1 MLRQYELVDLV
12 KSYDPDADEDALNRA
27 YVFAMKKHGAQLRTS
42 GDPYYSHPVEVAGI
56 LTKFKLDSVSIIAG
70 LLHDTVEDTDTT
82 VEEVRELFGD
92 QVAQIVDGLT
102 KLAKIEQKSANNKQA
117 ENFRKLLLA
126 MSEDIRVLLIK
137 LADRLH
143 NMRTLHFCAPEKRAR
158 IARETLDIY
167 APLAERIGMQ
177 EVKSELEEIAFA
189 ELHKEAHDSIVARLN
204 FLREKDS
211 NLVPKII
218 EQLQKD
224 MEENGIKAVVSGREK
239 TPYSIWRK
247 MQQKNASFE
256 QLSDIMAFRIIV
268 DDVATCY
275 QALGI
280 VHSKYHMV
288 PRRFKDYISTPK
300 PNGYQS
306 IHTGV
311 IGPENTRIEIQIR
324 THEMHEIGE
333 KGVAAHWAYKQGQ
346 KAEGKNFRWIR
357 ELLEI
362 LEQASNPEEFLENTK
377 LEMYNDQVFC
387 FTPKG
392 DLIGLPVNSTPV
404 DFAYAVH
411 SSVGDTCVG
420 AKINGEI
427 RPLRTVLQN
436 GDQVEILTSKAQHP
450 STEWERFV
458 VTGKAKAAIRRYVR
472 AYKREQFITLGQ
484 EILERLFKGES
495 LEFSEKGLVNVL
507 PNFEAETIDDI
518 YAKVGEGI
526 VTGWDVLKA
535 VYPGYKQSKLEKVV
549 KSVKLPSF
557 KKIVKPKKGKGEPLK
572 IKGLIPGMAVH
583 FAGCCHPLPG
593 DRIVGIVT
601 TGKGVAVHTI
611 DCKALEKYADEP
623 ERWLDIAWGEEAE
636 NEMHTGRLKIM
647 LANEPGTLADLSNL
661 IARNNGNIANLN
673 IINRTVSY
681 FEILVDVEVKDL
693 KHLTDIIAALKASKV
708 ISYVARAAQ

>member
-12 KSYDPDADEDALNRA
+12 KSYDKDADEDALNRA
-27 YVFAMKKHGAQLRTS
+27 YVFAMKKHGAQLRAS

-56 LTKFKLDSVSIIAG
+56 LTKFKLDSASIIAG

-82 VEEVRELFGD
+82 VEEIKGLFGE
-92 QVAQIVDGLT
+92 QVAQLVDGLT
-102 KLAKIEQKSANNKQA
+102 KLAMIEQKSADKKQA

-143 NMRTLHFCAPEKRAR
+143 NMRTLHFLKKPEKRMR
-158 IARETLDIY
+158 IAKETLDIY

-204 FLREKDS
+204 FLREQGN

-218 EQLQKD
+218 AQLEQDMKD
-224 MEENGIKAVVSGREK
+224 NGIKATISGREK

-256 QLSDIMAFRIIV
+256 QLSDIMAFRICVEDI
-268 DDVATCY
+268 ATCY
-275 QALGI
+275 QALGV

-324 THEMHEIGE
+324 TYEMHEIAE
-333 KGVAAHWAYKQGQ
+333 KGVAAHWAYKQGE
-346 KAEGKNFRWIR
+346 KAVGKNFRWIR

-392 DLIGLPVNSTPV
+392 DLIGLPLNSTPV

-411 SSVGDTCVG
+411 STVGDTCVG

-427 RPLRTVLQN
+427 RPLRTILQN
-436 GDQVEILTSKAQHP
+436 GDQVDILTSKAQHP

-472 AYKREQFITLGQ
+472 AHKREQFIALGQ
-484 EILERLFKGES
+484 QILERTFKGES
-495 LEFSEKGLVNVL
+495 LEFSEKGLVNVM
-507 PNFEAETIDDI
+507 PNFEAESVDDI
-518 YAKVGEGI
+518 YAKVGEGLI
-526 VTGWDVLKA
+526 TGWDVLKA
-535 VYPGYKQSKLEKVV
+535 VYPGYKQSKLGRVV
-549 KSVKLPSF
+549 KSLKVPTF
-557 KKIVKPKKGKGEPLK
+557 KSKKEKKGEPLK

-611 DCKALEKYADEP
+611 DCKLLEKYANEP
-623 ERWLDIAWGEEAE
+623 ERWLDIAWGDD
-636 NEMHTGRLKIM
+636 NDDTPHIGRLKIM
-647 LANEPGTLADLSNL
+647 LNNEPGSLGELSNL

-673 IINRTVSY
+673 IVYRTISY
-681 FEILVDVEVKDL
+681 FELLVDVEVKDL

-708 ISYVARAAQ
+708 VSYVSRSTQ

>member
-12 KSYDPDADEDALNRA
+12 KSYDPDADEDALNKA
-27 YVFAMKKHGAQLRTS
+27 YVFAMKKHGAQLRAS
-42 GDPYYSHPVEVAGI
+42 GDPYYSHPIEVAGI
-56 LTKFKLDSVSIIAG
+56 LTKFKLDSASIIAG

-82 VEEVRELFGD
+82 VEEIRENFGD
-92 QVAQIVDGLT
+92 QVAQLVDGLT
-102 KLAKIEQKSANNKQA
+102 KLAMIEQKSANNKQA

-126 MSEDIRVLLIK
+126 MSEDVRVLLIK

-143 NMRTLHFCAPEKRAR
+143 NMRTLHFLKKPEKRAR
-158 IARETLDIY
+158 IAKETLDIY

-177 EVKSELEEIAFA
+177 EVKTELEEIAFA

-204 FLREKDS
+204 FLREQGN

-218 EQLQKD
+218 SQLEKD
-224 MEENGIKAVVSGREK
+224 MKDNGINATVTGREK
-239 TPYSIWRK
+239 SPYSIWRK

-256 QLSDIMAFRIIV
+256 QLSDIMAFRICV
-268 DDVATCY
+268 DDIAACY
-275 QALGI
+275 QALGV

-324 THEMHEIGE
+324 THEMHEIAE
-333 KGVAAHWAYKQGQ
+333 KGIAAHWAYKQGQ
-346 KAEGKNFRWIR
+346 KAVGKNFRWIR

-392 DLIGLPVNSTPV
+392 DLISLPINSTPV

-411 SSVGDTCVG
+411 STVGDTCVG

-472 AYKREQFITLGQ
+472 TYKRDQFITLGQ
-484 EILERLFKGES
+484 QLLERTFKGEN
-495 LEFSEKGLVNVL
+495 LEFSEKGLVNIL
-507 PNFEAETIDDI
+507 PNFEAESIDDI
-518 YAKVGEGI
+518 YAKVGEGL
-526 VTGWDVLKA
+526 VTAWDVMKA
-535 VYPGYKQSKLEKVV
+535 VYPGYKQSKLGRVV
-549 KSVKLPSF
+549 KSLKVPSF
-557 KKIVKPKKGKGEPLK
+557 KKSNKEKKGEPLK

-601 TGKGVAVHTI
+601 TGKGVAIHTI
-611 DCKALEKYADEP
+611 DCKLLEKYADEP
-623 ERWLDIAWGEEAE
+623 ERWLDVSWGDAATDAP
-636 NEMHTGRLKIM
+636 HIGRLKVM
-647 LANEPGTLADLSNL
+647 LNNEPGALAELSNL
-661 IARNNGNIANLN
+661 VARNNGNIANLN
-673 IINRTVSY
+673 IVYRTISY
-681 FEILVDVEVKDL
+681 FEILVDIEVKDL
-693 KHLTDIIAALKASKV
+693 KHLTDIIAAMKASKV
-708 ISYVARAAQ
+708 ISYVSRSVQ

>member
-12 KSYDPDADEDALNRA
+12 KSYDPEADEDALNRA

-42 GDPYYSHPVEVAGI
+42 GDPYYSHPIEVAGI
-56 LTKFKLDSVSIIAG
+56 LTKFKLDSASIIAA

-82 VEEVRELFGD
+82 IEEVRDLFGD
-92 QVAQIVDGLT
+92 QVASLVDGLT
-102 KLAKIEQKSANNKQA
+102 KLAMIEQKSGSSKQA

-126 MSEDIRVLLIK
+126 MSDDIRVLLIK

-143 NMRTLHFCAPEKRAR
+143 NMRTLHFCPPEKRQR

-177 EVKSELEEIAFA
+177 EVKDELEEIAFA

-204 FLREKDS
+204 FLREQGS
-211 NLVPKII
+211 NIVPKII
-218 EQLQKD
+218 AQLEKD
-224 MEENGIKAVVSGREK
+224 MSDNGIKATVTGREK
-239 TPYSIWRK
+239 APYSIWRK

-256 QLSDIMAFRIIV
+256 QLSDIMAFRICVEDI
-268 DDVATCY
+268 ASCY
-275 QALGI
+275 QALGVI
-280 VHSKYHMV
+280 HSKYHMV

-311 IGPENTRIEIQIR
+311 IGPEDTRIEIQIR
-324 THEMHEIGE
+324 TYEMHEIAE

-346 KAEGKNFRWIR
+346 KAEGRNFRWIR

-362 LEQASNPEEFLENTK
+362 LEQAANPEEFLENTK

-392 DLIGLPVNSTPV
+392 DLIGLPRGATPV

-411 SSVGDTCVG
+411 SKVGNTCVG
-420 AKINGEI
+420 AKVNGEI
-427 RPLRTVLQN
+427 KPLRTVLQN

-472 AYKREQFITLGQ
+472 AIKREQFINLGK
-484 EILERLFKGES
+484 EMLERLFKGEN
-495 LEFSEKGLVNVL
+495 LELNDKVLVGVMQ
-507 PNFEAETIDDI
+507 NFEAETIDDI
-518 YAKVGEGI
+518 YAKVGEGLI
-526 VTGWDVLKA
+526 TGWDVLKA
-535 VYPGYKQSKLEKVV
+535 VYPAYKQSKLDKMV
-549 KSVKLPSF
+549 KSIKVPGF
-557 KKIVKPKKGKGEPLK
+557 RKKKKTEPLK
-572 IKGLIPGMAVH
+572 IKGLISDMAVH

-601 TGKGVAVHTI
+601 TGKGVTVHTI
-611 DCKALEKYADEP
+611 DCKTLEKYSDEP
-623 ERWLDIAWGEEAE
+623 ERWLDIDWGDDAE
-636 NEMHTGRLKIM
+636 QEFHTARIKVM
-647 LANEPGTLADLSNL
+647 LSNEPGALGDLSNL
-661 IARNNGNIANLN
+661 IARKEANISNLN
-673 IINRTVSY
+673 IVYRTLSY
-681 FEILVDVEVKDL
+681 FELLIDLEVKDL
-693 KHLTDIIAALKASKV
+693 AHLNDIIAALKSSKV
-708 ISYVARAAQ
+708 VSYVSRVTQ

>member
-12 KSYDPDADEDALNRA
+12 KSYDKDADEDALNRA
-27 YVFAMKKHGAQLRTS
+27 YVFAMKKHGAQLRAS

-56 LTKFKLDSVSIIAG
+56 LTKFKLDSASIIAG

-82 VEEVRELFGD
+82 VEEIKGLFGE
-92 QVAQIVDGLT
+92 QVAQLVDGLT
-102 KLAKIEQKSANNKQA
+102 KLAMIEQKSADKKQA

-143 NMRTLHFCAPEKRAR
+143 NMRTLHFLKKPEKRMR
-158 IARETLDIY
+158 IAKETLDIY

-204 FLREKDS
+204 FLREQGN

-218 EQLQKD
+218 AQLEQDMKD
-224 MEENGIKAVVSGREK
+224 NGIKATISGREK

-256 QLSDIMAFRIIV
+256 QLSDIMAFRICV
-268 DDVATCY
+268 DDIATCY
-275 QALGI
+275 QALGV

-324 THEMHEIGE
+324 TYEMHEIAE
-333 KGVAAHWAYKQGQ
+333 KGVAAHWAYKQGE
-346 KAEGKNFRWIR
+346 KAVGKNFRWIR

-392 DLIGLPVNSTPV
+392 DLIGLPLNSTPV

-411 SSVGDTCVG
+411 STVGDTCVG

-427 RPLRTVLQN
+427 RPLRTILQN
-436 GDQVEILTSKAQHP
+436 GDQVDILTSKAQHP

-472 AYKREQFITLGQ
+472 AHKREQFIALGQ
-484 EILERLFKGES
+484 QILERTFKGES
-495 LEFSEKGLVNVL
+495 LEFSEKGLVNVM
-507 PNFEAETIDDI
+507 PNFEAESVDDI
-518 YAKVGEGI
+518 YAKVGEGLI
-526 VTGWDVLKA
+526 TGWDVLKA
-535 VYPGYKQSKLEKVV
+535 VYPGYKQSKLGRVV
-549 KSVKLPSF
+549 KSLKVPTF
-557 KKIVKPKKGKGEPLK
+557 KSKKEKKGEPLK

-611 DCKALEKYADEP
+611 DCKLLEKYANEP
-623 ERWLDIAWGEEAE
+623 ERWLDIAWGDD
-636 NEMHTGRLKIM
+636 NDDTPHIGRLKIM
-647 LANEPGTLADLSNL
+647 LNNEPGSLGELSNL

-673 IINRTVSY
+673 IVYRTISY
-681 FEILVDVEVKDL
+681 FELLVDVEVKDL

-708 ISYVARAAQ
+708 VSYVSRSTQ

>member
-12 KSYDPDADEDALNRA
+12 KSYDPDADEDALNKA
-27 YVFAMKKHGAQLRTS
+27 YVFAMKKHGAQLRAS
-42 GDPYYSHPVEVAGI
+42 GDPYYSHPIEVAGI
-56 LTKFKLDSVSIIAG
+56 LTKFKLDSASIIAG

-82 VEEVRELFGD
+82 VEEIRENFGD
-92 QVAQIVDGLT
+92 QVAQLVDGLT
-102 KLAKIEQKSANNKQA
+102 KLAMIEQKSANNKQA

-126 MSEDIRVLLIK
+126 MSEDVRVLLIK

-143 NMRTLHFCAPEKRAR
+143 NMRTLHFLKKPEKRAR
-158 IARETLDIY
+158 IAKETLDIY

-177 EVKSELEEIAFA
+177 EVKTELEEIAFA
-189 ELHKEAHDSIVARLN
+189 ELHKEAHGSIVARLN
-204 FLREKDS
+204 FLREQGN

-218 EQLQKD
+218 SQLEKD
-224 MEENGIKAVVSGREK
+224 MKDNGINATVTGREK
-239 TPYSIWRK
+239 SPYSIWRK

-256 QLSDIMAFRIIV
+256 QLSDIMAFRICV
-268 DDVATCY
+268 DDIAACY
-275 QALGI
+275 QALGV

-324 THEMHEIGE
+324 THEMHEIAE
-333 KGVAAHWAYKQGQ
+333 KGIAAHWAYKQGQ
-346 KAEGKNFRWIR
+346 KAVGKNFRWIR

-392 DLIGLPVNSTPV
+392 DLISLPINSTPV

-411 SSVGDTCVG
+411 STVGDTCVG

-472 AYKREQFITLGQ
+472 TYKRDQFITLGQ
-484 EILERLFKGES
+484 QLLERTFKGEN
-495 LEFSEKGLVNVL
+495 LEFSEKGLVNIL
-507 PNFEAETIDDI
+507 PNFEAESIDDI
-518 YAKVGEGI
+518 YAKVGEGL
-526 VTGWDVLKA
+526 VTAWDVMKA
-535 VYPGYKQSKLEKVV
+535 VYPGYKQSKLGRVV
-549 KSVKLPSF
+549 KSLKVPSF
-557 KKIVKPKKGKGEPLK
+557 KKSNKEKKGEPLK

-601 TGKGVAVHTI
+601 TGKGVAIHTI
-611 DCKALEKYADEP
+611 DCKLLEKYADEP
-623 ERWLDIAWGEEAE
+623 ERWLDVSWGDAATDAP
-636 NEMHTGRLKIM
+636 HIGRLKVM
-647 LANEPGTLADLSNL
+647 LNNEPGALAELSNL
-661 IARNNGNIANLN
+661 VARNNGNIANLN
-673 IINRTVSY
+673 IVYRTISY
-681 FEILVDVEVKDL
+681 FEILVDIEVKDL
-693 KHLTDIIAALKASKV
+693 KHLTDIIAAMKASKV
-708 ISYVARAAQ
+708 ISYVSRSVQ

>member
-12 KSYDPDADEDALNRA
+12 KSYDKDADEDALNRA
-27 YVFAMKKHGAQLRTS
+27 YVFAMKKHGTQLRAS

-56 LTKFKLDSVSIIAG
+56 LTKFKLDSASIIAG

-82 VEEVRELFGD
+82 VEEVKNLFGE
-92 QVAQIVDGLT
+92 QVAQLVDGLT
-102 KLAKIEQKSANNKQA
+102 KLAMIEQKSADKKQA

-143 NMRTLHFCAPEKRAR
+143 NMRTLHFLKKPEKRMR
-158 IARETLDIY
+158 IAKETLDIY

-204 FLREKDS
+204 FLREQGN

-218 EQLQKD
+218 SQLEQDMKD
-224 MEENGIKAVVSGREK
+224 NGIKATISGREK

-256 QLSDIMAFRIIV
+256 QLSDIMAFRICV
-268 DDVATCY
+268 DDIASCY
-275 QALGI
+275 QALGV

-324 THEMHEIGE
+324 TREMHEIAE
-333 KGVAAHWAYKQGQ
+333 KGVAAHWAYKQGE
-346 KAEGKNFRWIR
+346 KAVGKNFRWIR

-392 DLIGLPVNSTPV
+392 DLIGLPLNSTPV

-411 SSVGDTCVG
+411 STVGDTCVG
-420 AKINGEI
+420 TKINGEI
-427 RPLRTVLQN
+427 RPLRTILQN
-436 GDQVEILTSKAQHP
+436 GDQVDILTSKAQHP

-472 AYKREQFITLGQ
+472 AHKREQFITLGQ
-484 EILERLFKGES
+484 QILERTFKGEN
-495 LEFSEKGLVNVL
+495 LEFSEKGLVNVM
-507 PNFEAETIDDI
+507 PNFEAESVDDI
-518 YAKVGEGI
+518 YAKVGEGL

-535 VYPGYKQSKLEKVV
+535 VYPGYKQSKLGRVV
-549 KSVKLPSF
+549 KSLKVPSF
-557 KKIVKPKKGKGEPLK
+557 KSKKDKKGEPLK

-611 DCKALEKYADEP
+611 DCKLLEKFANEP
-623 ERWLDIAWGEEAE
+623 ERWLDIAWGDDADDSP
-636 NEMHTGRLKIM
+636 HIGRLKIM
-647 LANEPGTLADLSNL
+647 LNNEPGSLGELSNL
-661 IARNNGNIANLN
+661 VARNNGNIANLN
-673 IINRTVSY
+673 IVYRTISY
-681 FEILVDVEVKDL
+681 FELLVDIEVKDL

-708 ISYVARAAQ
+708 VSYVSRSTQ

>member
-70 LLHDTVEDTDTT
+70 LLHDTVE
-82 VEEVRELFGD
+82 
-92 QVAQIVDGLT
+92 DGLT

-647 LANEPGTLADLSNL
+647 LANEPGTLAELSNL
-661 IARNNGNIANLN
+661 IARNSGNIANLN
-673 IINRTVSY
+673 IVNRTVSY

>member
-27 YVFAMKKHGAQLRTS
+27 YVFAMKKHGTQLRAS

-56 LTKFKLDSVSIIAG
+56 LTKFKLDPASIIAG

-82 VEEVRELFGD
+82 IEEVRSLFGD
-92 QVAQIVDGLT
+92 QVATIVDGVT
-102 KLAKIEQKSANNKQA
+102 KISIIEQKSRNTKQA

-126 MSEDIRVLLIK
+126 MSEDIRVLLVK

-143 NMRTLHFCAPEKRAR
+143 NMRTLHFCPQEKRMR
-158 IARETLDIY
+158 ISQETLDIY

-177 EVKSELEEIAFA
+177 EVKTELEEIAFA

-204 FLREKDS
+204 FLREQGS
-211 NLVPKII
+211 NLVPQII
-218 EQLQKD
+218 SQLEKD
-224 MEENGIKAVVSGREK
+224 MEENGIKAVVTGREK
-239 TPYSIWRK
+239 SPYSIWNK
-247 MQQKNASFE
+247 MQRKNASFE
-256 QLSDIMAFRIIV
+256 QLSDIMAFRICV
-268 DDVATCY
+268 DTVADCY

-280 VHSKYHMV
+280 IHSKYHMV

-311 IGPENTRIEIQIR
+311 IGPYNTRIEIQIR

-333 KGVAAHWAYKQGQ
+333 KGVAAHWAYKEGT
-346 KAEGKNFRWIR
+346 KVEGKNFRWMR

-362 LEQASNPEEFLENTK
+362 LDQASNLDEFLENTK
-377 LEMYNDQVFC
+377 LDMYNDQVFC

-392 DLIGLPVNSTPV
+392 DLIGLPVGSTPV

-436 GDQVEILTSKAQHP
+436 GDQVEVLTSKAQHP

-472 AYKREQFITLGQ
+472 ANKRTQFVALGK
-484 EILERLFKGES
+484 EILDRLFKGEN
-495 LEFSEKGLVNVL
+495 LEFSEKLIVNNL
-507 PNFEAETIDDI
+507 ASFNAETLDDV
-518 YAKVGEGI
+518 YAKVGEGLI
-526 VTGWDVLKA
+526 TGWDVLR
-535 VYPGYKQSKLEKVV
+535 VLYPAYKQSKIEKVIDSLTPSSV
-549 KSVKLPSF
+549 KSDIKKVK
-557 KKIVKPKKGKGEPLK
+557 KKGAPVK

-601 TGKGVAVHTI
+601 TGKGVAIHTI
-611 DCKALEKYADEP
+611 DCKNLEKYASEP
-623 ERWLDIAWGEEAE
+623 ERWLDISWGDDVGEEK
-636 NEMHTGRLKIM
+636 HVGRIKIM
-647 LANEPGTLADLSNL
+647 LSNEPGTLAELSNL
-661 IARNNGNIANLN
+661 IARHSGNIVNLN
-673 IINRTVSY
+673 IVYRTVSY
-681 FEILVDVEVKDL
+681 FELIVDIEVKDVKQL
-693 KHLTDIIAALKASKV
+693 AEIIDALKSSKYV
-708 ISYVARAAQ
+708 SYVSRSS

>member
-12 KSYDPDADEDALNRA
+12 KSYDKDADEDALNRA
-27 YVFAMKKHGAQLRTS
+27 YVFAMKKHGAQLRAS

-56 LTKFKLDSVSIIAG
+56 LTKFKLDSDSIIAG

-82 VEEVRELFGD
+82 VEEIKGLFGE
-92 QVAQIVDGLT
+92 QVAQLVDGLT
-102 KLAKIEQKSANNKQA
+102 KLAMIEQKSADKKQA

-143 NMRTLHFCAPEKRAR
+143 NMRTLHFLKKPEKRMR
-158 IARETLDIY
+158 IAKETLDIY

-204 FLREKDS
+204 FLREQGN

-218 EQLQKD
+218 SQLEKD
-224 MEENGIKAVVSGREK
+224 MKDNGIKATISGREK

-256 QLSDIMAFRIIV
+256 QLSDIMAFRICV
-268 DDVATCY
+268 DDIATCY
-275 QALGI
+275 QALGV

-324 THEMHEIGE
+324 THEMHEIAE
-333 KGVAAHWAYKQGQ
+333 KGVAAHWAYKQGE
-346 KAEGKNFRWIR
+346 KAVGKNFRWIR

-392 DLIGLPVNSTPV
+392 DLIGLPLNSTPV

-411 SSVGDTCVG
+411 STVGDTCVG

-427 RPLRTVLQN
+427 RPLRTILQN
-436 GDQVEILTSKAQHP
+436 GDQVDILTSKAQHP

-472 AYKREQFITLGQ
+472 AHKREQFIALGQ
-484 EILERLFKGES
+484 QILERTFKGEN
-495 LEFSEKGLVNVL
+495 LEFSEKGLVNVM
-507 PNFEAETIDDI
+507 PNFEAESVDDI
-518 YAKVGEGI
+518 YAKVGEGL

-535 VYPGYKQSKLEKVV
+535 VYPGYKQSKLGRVV
-549 KSVKLPSF
+549 KSLKVPTF
-557 KKIVKPKKGKGEPLK
+557 KSKKEKKGEPLK

-611 DCKALEKYADEP
+611 DCKLLEKFANEP
-623 ERWLDIAWGEEAE
+623 ERWLDIAWGDDVDDGP
-636 NEMHTGRLKIM
+636 HIGRLKIM
-647 LANEPGTLADLSNL
+647 LNNEPGSLGELSNL

-673 IINRTVSY
+673 IVYRTISY
-681 FEILVDVEVKDL
+681 FELLVDVEVKDL

-708 ISYVARAAQ
+708 VSYVSRSAQ